1 MLINNHESNKKKL
14 YFLII
19 GTNKN
24 TIIITLKQ
32 KLMFLTGI
40 IIYVIDENKQNNLN
54 NVKHKFI

>member
-1 MLINNHESNKKKL
+1 MNQTKKKL